1 MLKMPNEY
9 YALPVMGRE
18 IYDYWKISKPEPLK
32 EMDQSGQLWSYLENK
47 GWRLNDLVTE
57 LMWQGLSEDMA
68 KELARAEIYDQ
79 LT

>member
-1 MLKMPNEY
+1 
-9 YALPVMGRE
+9 
-18 IYDYWKISKPEPLK
+18 
-32 EMDQSGQLWSYLENK
+32 MDQSDQLWSYPENK